1 MVVIAI
7 NHQQKKIFNKLFFF
21 CFNKLYVNQHLKKP
35 IYVLRISAVSKTQ
48 SNCPNMSH
56 LYMLLQKHVVLF

>member
-7 NHQQKKIFNKLFFF
+7 NHQQKKIFNKLFF
-21 CFNKLYVNQHLKKP
+21 NKLYVNPTFKKP
-35 IYVLRISAVSKTQ
+35 IYVLRISGVSKTQ

-56 LYMLLQKHVVLF
+56 LYMLL